1 MCVWGEAV
9 FRTVWLVQPHKQ
21 RVRCCL
27 PIPGLARPTVDK
39 GSVGGGE
46 GQHKNTHMRTTRE
59 GGVQQGKTVGGWC
72 GGGARVYLC

>member
-59 GGVQQGKTVGGWC
+59 GGIQQVKMVGGLCW
-72 GGGARVYLC
+72 GGAMIYQC